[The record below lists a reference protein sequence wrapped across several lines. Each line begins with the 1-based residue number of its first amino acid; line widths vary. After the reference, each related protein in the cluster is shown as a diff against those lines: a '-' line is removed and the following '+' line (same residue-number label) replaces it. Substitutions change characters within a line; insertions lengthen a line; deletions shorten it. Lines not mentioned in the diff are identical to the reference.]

1 MGTTEGLTFVTP
13 SLAFGDGDPHSRH
26 IKLSDGRAV
35 PAALAYGDAPMVV
48 VPDEEQARIALR
60 GLGLTESL
68 IDDRIRFGQ
77 TGEVTVTG

>member
-13 SLAFGDGDPHSRH
+13 SLAYGTGCPDADHRH
-26 IKLSDGRAV
+26 LATGTAVEYLTGGAPCMVIVKDEDAARFVMAELGMDRA
-35 PAALAYGDAPMVV
+35 
-48 VPDEEQARIALR
+48 
-60 GLGLTESL
+60 L